1 MKKLA
6 KLARAV
12 CLLLTCILGAA
23 PIATAQSCSTDA
35 KCPYK
40 NQKEAIDTLL
50 AKESEHKWQSIHWR
64 TNAAQC
70 LQEAQAQSKPIFL
83 FFVVKQLAPS
93 PTKWSGQKD
102 DTGKT

>member
-6 KLARAV
+6 REV
-12 CLLLTCILGAA
+12 CLLLTCIVSTVSS
-23 PIATAQSCSTDA
+23 ATAQSCSTDA

-40 NQKEAIDTLL
+40 NRKEAIDTLL
-50 AKESEHKWQSIHWR
+50 AQESEHKWQSIQWR

-83 FFVVKQLAPS
+83 FFVVKQLTPS